1 MLQDYLFPFL
11 FFLIVCQSVWWFRE
25 GKIENLGLMEN
36 KDREQIR
43 QIKDYEAPGNI
54 HKPLFMKHH
63 LPDTWP
69 S

>member
-1 MLQDYLFPFL
+1 MLEDFIFFL
-11 FFLIVCQSVWWFRE
+11 FFFLKIVCQSVWWFRE
-25 GKIENLGLMEN
+25 GKMEN
-36 KDREQIR
+36 KDREQIW

-54 HKPLFMKHH
+54 HKRLFMKRH